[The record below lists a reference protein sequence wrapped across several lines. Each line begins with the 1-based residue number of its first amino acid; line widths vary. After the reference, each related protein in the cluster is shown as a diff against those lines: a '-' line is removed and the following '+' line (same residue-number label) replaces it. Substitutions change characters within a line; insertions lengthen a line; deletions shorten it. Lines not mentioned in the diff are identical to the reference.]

1 MSFTSTV
8 LELDIADHVATLWLS
23 RAEARNAMGSDLWRD
38 LPLAAAAIAANR
50 EVRCVIIAARGPHFT
65 VGLDLKE
72 MGAMFMT
79 GGNSS
84 GGDSKAVTTRKL
96 FDRIQEIQQAITC
109 FEELDVPVIAAIHG
123 YCIGGGIDLVTAAD
137 FRLASSDAIFSV
149 REAKVGIVADLGTL
163 QRLPRIV
170 PAGHVAEL
178 AYTGAD
184 FGAERAEQIHLVNR
198 VIEGSA
204 DEVYAAALD
213 VARAI
218 AANPPLAVTGT
229 KSVLRANDGRTVAEG
244 LDYVARWNSMYLFT
258 DDLVEAMMSFLEHR
272 EPRYTGQ

>member
-50 EVRCVIIAARGPHFT
+50 EVRCVVIAARGPHFT

-184 FGAERAEQIHLVNR
+184 FGAERAQQIHLVNR

-258 DDLVEAMMSFLEHR
+258 DDLVEAMMSFLAHR

>member
-50 EVRCVIIAARGPHFT
+50 EVRCVVIAARGPHFT

-258 DDLVEAMMSFLEHR
+258 DDLVEAMMSFLAHR

>member
-50 EVRCVIIAARGPHFT
+50 EVRCVVIAARGPHFT

-184 FGAERAEQIHLVNR
+184 FGAERAQQIHLVNR

>member
-1 MSFTSTV
+1 MAFTSTV
-8 LELDIADHVATLWLS
+8 LELEIADHIATLWLS

-38 LPLAAAAIAANR
+38 LPLAAAAIAENR
-50 EVRCVIIAARGPHFT
+50 EVRCVVIAARGPHFT

-84 GGDSKAVTTRKL
+84 GTDSKAMTTRKL

-109 FEELDVPVIAAIHG
+109 FDELEVPVIAAIHG

-184 FGAERAEQIHLVNR
+184 FGAQRAEQIHLVNR
-198 VIEGSA
+198 VVDGSA
-204 DEVYAAALD
+204 DEVYAAAVD

>member
-1 MSFTSTV
+1 VSFTSTV

-50 EVRCVIIAARGPHFT
+50 EVRCVVIAARGPHFT

-184 FGAERAEQIHLVNR
+184 FGAERAQQIHLVNR

-258 DDLVEAMMSFLEHR
+258 DDLVEAMMSFLAHR

>member
-8 LELDIADHVATLWLS
+8 LELDIANHVATLWLS

-50 EVRCVIIAARGPHFT
+50 EVRCVVIAARGPHFT

>member
-1 MSFTSTV
+1 VSFTSTV

-50 EVRCVIIAARGPHFT
+50 EVRCVVIAARGPHFT

-184 FGAERAEQIHLVNR
+184 FGAERAQQIHLVNR

>member
-1 MSFTSTV
+1 VSFTSTV

>member
-50 EVRCVIIAARGPHFT
+50 EVRCVVIAARGPHFT

-109 FEELDVPVIAAIHG
+109 FEELEVPVIAAIHG

>member
-1 MSFTSTV
+1 
-8 LELDIADHVATLWLS
+8 
-23 RAEARNAMGSDLWRD
+23 MGSDLWRD
-38 LPLAAAAIAANR
+38 LPLAAAAIADNR
-50 EVRCVIIAARGPHFT
+50 EVRCVVIAARGPHFT

-109 FEELDVPVIAAIHG
+109 FEELEVPVIAAIHG

-178 AYTGAD
+178 AFTGAD
-184 FGAERAEQIHLVNR
+184 FGAERAQQIHLVNR
-198 VIEGSA
+198 VIEGSS

>member
-1 MSFTSTV
+1 VSFTSTV

-50 EVRCVIIAARGPHFT
+50 EVRCVVIAARGPHFT

-109 FEELDVPVIAAIHG
+109 FEELEVPVIAAIHG

-213 VARAI
+213 VALAI

>member
-1 MSFTSTV
+1 M
-8 LELDIADHVATLWLS
+8 
-23 RAEARNAMGSDLWRD
+23 
-38 LPLAAAAIAANR
+38 
-50 EVRCVIIAARGPHFT
+50 
-65 VGLDLKE
+65 
-72 MGAMFMT
+72 
-79 GGNSS
+79 
-84 GGDSKAVTTRKL
+84 
-96 FDRIQEIQQAITC
+96 
-109 FEELDVPVIAAIHG
+109 
-123 YCIGGGIDLVTAAD
+123 
-137 FRLASSDAIFSV
+137 
-149 REAKVGIVADLGTL
+149 GIVADLGTL

-184 FGAERAEQIHLVNR
+184 FGAERAQQIHLVNR

-258 DDLVEAMMSFLEHR
+258 DDLVEAMMSFLAHR